1 MNRIEIIHNPFTV
14 DTQFLINGQ
23 LPAPG
28 CELSSYK
35 ERRLQAWVEMLFDE
49 LAELF
54 NGDEDYEIVFTG
66 VESDFLDI
74 AEAVQAAEA
83 RGARVK
89 LDWRQA
95 ASSEARQAAI
105 LALIQEVREHEEFAR
120 YIGRNDAIKLALD
133 ESFDRDFD
141 VYVVATM
148 SSGKSTLINAMLG
161 RDLLPAANEATTATI
176 VRIADDESIGERFE
190 AVRRGDGAQIL
201 ERLENATYDD
211 IERWNKEKDTHQIE
225 IAGNIKGVRE
235 RDHVRLVLTDTPGP
249 NNSQDDRHQIRTMSF
264 IQDSVRNP
272 LILYVLN
279 GTQLGTNDDRHLLG
293 LVADVMARGG
303 KQSKDRF
310 VFVVNKM
317 DDFDPEKEDIP
328 SVLNR
333 VRSYLSENGI
343 HNPLVYPISANLTR
357 LLRKA
362 ADKHTRAEG
371 AFLREKTDLFR
382 EEPAMNMLQYM
393 PITSRVRRNLAD
405 RGLSP
410 LMQSSGLPAVESM
423 IDEYIDKYFFP
434 HRVKRAYDA
443 LTKAI
448 EIGSM
453 QARLDE
459 TLDLD
464 EQALQSI
471 NEQIRR
477 LQEHKERALD
487 ANTFRE
493 EIKRSGLILPDDVL
507 ERLTELEMRPT
518 RILRQL
524 AEQFRSGD
532 VPVDSGRKLIEE
544 AEARIRFEFK
554 ALVNDY
560 EVAFAKCQAWAS
572 EELNREYQARMAAL
586 FKDCGALDLPIFE
599 MVLQSAG
606 GISVDLSIR
615 DAEVGSRSVVVGM
628 REESDSIWYNPLSW
642 FRKKSVAVYGNESYI
657 ELNKVWGE
665 RQTLIEAEFM
675 KLIGD
680 ARSQIRSKQESLID
694 RFVAL
699 MSEELDPRL
708 DEMLSSLSK
717 KVAEREER
725 EQSIARAKRL
735 QATIARFKMQLD
747 ETLAV

>member
-23 LPAPG
+23 LPASG

-35 ERRLQAWVEMLFDE
+35 ERRLQAWIETLFDE
-49 LAELF
+49 LTELF
-54 NGDEDYEIVFTG
+54 NGDDDYEIVFTG
-66 VESDFLDI
+66 VESDYLDI
-74 AEAVQAAEA
+74 VEAAHAAEA

-89 LDWRQA
+89 LDWREA

-105 LALIQEVREHEEFAR
+105 LALIREVREHDDFGR
-120 YIGRNDAIKLALD
+120 YIDGNDAINLALN

-176 VRIADDESIGERFE
+176 VTIADDESIGERFE
-190 AVRRGDGAQIL
+190 AVRRGEGAQIL
-201 ERLENATYDD
+201 DRLENATYDD

-249 NNSQDDRHQIRTMSF
+249 NNSQDDRHQIKTMSF

-343 HNPLVYPISANLTR
+343 HKPVVYPISANLTR

-362 ADKHTRAEG
+362 SDQHTRAER
-371 AFLREKTDLFR
+371 AFLREKTDLFG

-393 PITSRVRRNLAD
+393 SISRRVCRNLAD
-405 RGLSP
+405 RSLSP

-423 IDEYIDKYFFP
+423 IDEYIDKYYFP

-453 QARLDE
+453 EARLDE

-464 EQALQSI
+464 EQVLQSI

-477 LQEHKERALD
+477 LQECKDSALD
-487 ANTFRE
+487 ANSFRE
-493 EIKRSGLILPDDVL
+493 EIKRSGLILPDDVQ
-507 ERLTELEMRPT
+507 ERLMELEMRPT
-518 RILRQL
+518 RMLRQL
-524 AEQFRSGD
+524 AEQFRNGD
-532 VPVDSGRKLIEE
+532 VPVERGRKLIAE
-544 AEARIRFEFK
+544 AEAKIRFEFK
-554 ALVNDY
+554 ALINDY
-560 EVAFAKCQAWAS
+560 EAAFVKCQAWAS
-572 EELNREYQARMAAL
+572 EELNSKYREKIAAL

-615 DAEVGSRSVVVGM
+615 GAEVASRNVVVGM
-628 REESDSIWYNPLSW
+628 QEVSDSIWYNPLSW
-642 FRKKSVAVYGNESYI
+642 FRKKSVAVYGNENYI
-657 ELNKVWGE
+657 DLNKVWGE
-665 RQTLIEAEFM
+665 RQTLIATEFT
-675 KLIGD
+675 KLVED
-680 ARSQIRSKQESLID
+680 ARGQIRSKQERLID

-699 MSEELDPRL
+699 MSEKLDPRL

-717 KVAEREER
+717 KVTEREER
-725 EQSIARAKRL
+725 ERSIERAKKL
-735 QATIARFKMQLD
+735 QATIARFKAQLD
-747 ETLAV
+747 ETLAI